1 MLNVK
6 EVKKMSK
13 KGVSPLVATVL
24 LVAVVIVIAFIV
36 FWWYGEYIEDNLEK
50 SEIGAEQACLNDV
63 AFSLS
68 EPDCLENTTTSGKI
82 VYFSVEN
89 NGEVKISSFKA
100 NVDGDVGSTFVN
112 IPHSVDQSVST
123 KLSFIIEQSVV
134 GTDLEVDIIPMV
146 RIGGATKYCS
156 DKEETIFVDCS

>member
-1 MLNVK
+1 
-6 EVKKMSK
+6 MSR

-24 LVAVVIVIAFIV
+24 LVAVVIVIAFII
-36 FWWYGEYIEDNLEK
+36 FWWYGEYIQDNLEK

-68 EPDCLENTTTSGKI
+68 APDCLENSTVGGKI
-82 VYFSVEN
+82 VYFDVEN
-89 NGEVKISSFKA
+89 NGEAKISSFKA
-100 NVDGDVGSTFVN
+100 NVEGDVDTTFVN

-123 KLSFIIEQSVV
+123 KLSLIIDPSIV
-134 GTDLEVDIIPMV
+134 GTDLKIDIIPMV
-146 RIGGATKYCS
+146 RVGGATKYCS